1 MSETFVRVNTKD
13 GYVCPR
19 FFSVANENRNY
30 LLYLLI
36 IPLEC
41 EGLRLQQLEEDPE
54 ICLLDVPGFVKGK
67 NTIYG
72 FYTYVVNRNR
82 QTWKSHI

>member
-1 MSETFVRVNTKD
+1 MSVH
-13 GYVCPR
+13 
-19 FFSVANENRNY
+19 FSVANENRNY

-41 EGLRLQQLEEDPE
+41 EGLHLQQLEEDPE

-72 FYTYVVNRNR
+72 LCTYVVNRNR